1 MQKVKE
7 KAKTKV
13 EEEALRNL
21 QKQNQKR
28 RQKRNPKKFSD
39 WANIGKKILTLI
51 GKFWKTHPNIL

>member
-21 QKQNQKR
+21 QKQNQKL

-39 WANIGKKILTLI
+39 WANIGEKS
-51 GKFWKTHPNIL
+51 KF